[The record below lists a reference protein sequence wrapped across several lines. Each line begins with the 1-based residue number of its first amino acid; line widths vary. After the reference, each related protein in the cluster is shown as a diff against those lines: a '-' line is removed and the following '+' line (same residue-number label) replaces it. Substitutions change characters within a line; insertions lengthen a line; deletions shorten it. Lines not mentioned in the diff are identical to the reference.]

1 MSASDFAAPA
11 TEAELVALAEK
22 LRERNFEVVIVQD
35 GAEAKAEVLKRI
47 PEGAKVHAGK
57 SRTLEDAGLFKE
69 FMENERYDFVRRT
82 TMKMDQ
88 RTQRDEMR
96 KLGAAPDVM
105 VNSAHAVTEAG
116 QIVFTSASGSQIG
129 PIASGAGK
137 LILVI
142 GSQKIVP
149 DLDTAFRRIEE
160 HVFPYED
167 ARLREAMGVGTKITR
182 TLILERDFV
191 PGRTTILLVAPRSA
205 SKHLLGSF
213 RGLPEVRFAQTH
225 RVPVT
230 SGPV

>member
-1 MSASDFAAPA
+1 MSTVDFAAPA
-11 TEAELVALAEK
+11 SEAELEALAGR
-22 LRERNFEVVIVQD
+22 LRERNFEVVIVQN
-35 GAEAKAEVLKRI
+35 GEEAKAEVMKRI
-47 PEGAKVHAGK
+47 PEGAKVHSGK
-57 SRTLEDAGLFKE
+57 SKTLEDAGLFKE

-116 QIVFTSASGSQIG
+116 QIVITSASGSQIG

-142 GSQKIVP
+142 GAQKIVP

-160 HVFPYED
+160 YVFPYED
-167 ARLREAMGVGTKITR
+167 ARLREVLGVGTQITR

-191 PGRTTILLVAPRSA
+191 PGRTTIVLVRDPI
-205 SKHLLGSF
+205 G
-213 RGLPEVRFAQTH
+213 V
-225 RVPVT
+225 
-230 SGPV
+230 